1 MRLNFPTGLTIASGD
16 LYVSDANDNRV
27 LRITSAG
34 VATVVAG
41 NGTPGFAGDGGPA
54 TKAKL
59 NAPAGLAVDR
69 LGNLL
74 IADQGNNRIR
84 RVDAKTGR
92 IETIAGSG

>member
-1 MRLNFPTGLTIASGD
+1 
-16 LYVSDANDNRV
+16 
-27 LRITSAG
+27 
-34 VATVVAG
+34 VAG

-54 TKAKL
+54 TKAEL
-59 NAPAGLAVDR
+59 NASAGLALDR
-69 LGNLL
+69 YGDLY